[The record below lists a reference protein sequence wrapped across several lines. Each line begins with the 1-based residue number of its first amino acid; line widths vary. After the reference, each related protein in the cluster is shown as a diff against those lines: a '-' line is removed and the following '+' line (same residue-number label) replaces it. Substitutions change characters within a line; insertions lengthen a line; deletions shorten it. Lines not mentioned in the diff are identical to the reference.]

1 MTKNVYETYSD
12 NRLIFLFAIPSI
24 ISLFLESL
32 TSIID
37 TAFAGHI
44 PFVSTES
51 LTAIGLLS
59 PVISILIAAQL
70 LFGVSTGI
78 FISRYLGKNN
88 KEKVNSTFQVGF
100 YINLLFASSISL
112 LLFIFMNP
120 LLHVLGADG
129 ETYIL
134 AKEYFSIALLS
145 NIFSSVGYNLVNI
158 LRAFGYPKLEITIA
172 SFSTAL
178 NIIFNFIFTFK
189 MNMGLRGIALGT
201 FLSEVFYTLGGAYFL
216 YKHKLWFSHNKL
228 SKDFVCNIIKK
239 MTKVGFVQFGVQ
251 CLTSLS
257 GLIINN
263 RLLYFGGALSVS
275 AWAIVQK
282 IQSAALMPIIGITQG
297 LMSILSYFKGNNNK
311 ARVHSVTK
319 KSIVYSLVYGISV
332 TILVFLFGNHA
343 VKIFSDSI
351 DIVTASSTVL
361 KICFSLFFMLG
372 IVYTLISLFQVT
384 DKEKYAM
391 ALGVV
396 RQLIALVPLSIV
408 LPIIFSR
415 NPVNAIFLSLPLSD
429 FLTLILGI
437 YLYRSIKAVV

>member
-59 PVISILIAAQL
+59 PVVSILIAAQL

-78 FISRYLGKNN
+78 FISRYLGKND
-88 KEKVNSTFQVGF
+88 KEKVNNTFMVGF
-100 YINLLFASSISL
+100 YINLLFALSISL

-120 LLHVLGADG
+120 LLHVLGAEG

-134 AKEYFSIALLS
+134 AKEYFSIALIS
-145 NIFSSVGYNLVNI
+145 NVFSSVGYNLVNI
-158 LRAFGYPKLEITIA
+158 LRAFGYPKLEVTIA
-172 SFSTAL
+172 SFSTIL

-189 MNMGLRGIALGT
+189 MNMGLMGIALGT
-201 FLSEVFYTLGGAYFL
+201 LLSEVFYTLAGAYFL
-216 YKHKLWFSHNKL
+216 YKHRLWFSHKKL
-228 SKDFVCNIIKK
+228 SKDFVFNIIKK

-275 AWAIVQK
+275 AWAIAQK
-282 IQSAALMPIIGITQG
+282 IHSAALMPIIGITQG
-297 LMSILSYFKGNNNK
+297 LMSILSYFKGNKNK
-311 ARVHSVTK
+311 KRAYSVTK
-319 KSIVYSLVYGISV
+319 KSIIYSLAYGVSI
-332 TILVFLFGNHA
+332 TILIFLFGDYA
-343 VKIFSDSI
+343 TKIFSDSI
-351 DIVTASSTVL
+351 DIITASSMVL
-361 KICFSLFFMLG
+361 KISFSLFFMLG

-396 RQLIALVPLSIV
+396 RQLIALVPLAII
-408 LPIIFSR
+408 LPMIFR
-415 NPVNAIFLSLPLSD
+415 KDPVNAIFLSLPLSD

-437 YLYRSIKAVV
+437 YLYKSIKAIV

>member
-1 MTKNVYETYSD
+1 MTKNVYESYSD

-44 PFVSTES
+44 PLVSTES

-78 FISRYLGKNN
+78 FISRYLGKDD
-88 KEKVNSTFQVGF
+88 KKKVNDTFQVGF
-100 YINLLFASSISL
+100 YTNLIFASSISL

-120 LLHVLGADG
+120 LLQILGAEG
-129 ETYIL
+129 EVYIL
-134 AKEYFSIALLS
+134 AKKYFSIALLS
-145 NIFSSVGYNLVNI
+145 NVFSSVGYNLVNI
-158 LRAFGYPKLEITIA
+158 LRAFGYPKLEVTIA
-172 SFSTAL
+172 SFSTVL
-178 NIIFNFIFTFK
+178 NVIFNFIFTFK
-189 MNMGLRGIALGT
+189 MDMGLTGIALGT
-201 FLSEVFYTLGGAYFL
+201 LISEVFYTFSGAYFL
-216 YKHKLWFSHNKL
+216 YKHRLWFSHNKL
-228 SKDFVCNIIKK
+228 SKNFIYNIITK

-257 GLIINN
+257 GLVINN
-263 RLLYFGGALSVS
+263 RLLYFGGAIGVS
-275 AWAIVQK
+275 AWAVVQK
-282 IQSAALMPIIGITQG
+282 IHSAALMPIVGITQG

-311 ARVHSVTK
+311 SRAHSVTK
-319 KSIVYSLVYGISV
+319 KSILYSLGYGIIV
-332 TILVFLFGNHA
+332 TVIIFLFGDY
-343 VKIFSDSI
+343 VVLIFSDSMEI
-351 DIVTASSTVL
+351 ITASSMVL

-391 ALGVV
+391 TLGFV
-396 RQLIALVPLSIV
+396 RQLIALVPLSII
-408 LPIIFSR
+408 LPMIFSKS
-415 NPVNAIFLSLPLSD
+415 PVNAIFFSLPLSD
-429 FLTLILGI
+429 LLTLILGI
-437 YLYRSIKAVV
+437 YLYKSIKAIV